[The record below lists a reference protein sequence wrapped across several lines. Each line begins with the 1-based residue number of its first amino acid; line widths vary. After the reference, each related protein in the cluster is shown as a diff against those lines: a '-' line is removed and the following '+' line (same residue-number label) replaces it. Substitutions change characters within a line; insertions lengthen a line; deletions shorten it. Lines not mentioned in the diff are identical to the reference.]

1 MNRMRT
7 AERICRTLA
16 IVAVILVMLMQAG
29 EHNGIALRV
38 AAGAALLA
46 IIADAVLSWQLG
58 KQAAAA
64 QESAPKQS
72 VLATVVSRRT
82 ETIGSGRNRR
92 VIWFLKFRPVEGGNA
107 LEFQVSE
114 AEASRYDEG
123 EEALLQY
130 QGWQYLGFRRY
141 IFEDTPREQPGP
153 TIAAEQPADDMPQP
167 EEDDGILTHELEE

>member
-1 MNRMRT
+1 MK
-7 AERICRTLA
+7 
-16 IVAVILVMLMQAG
+16 IVSM
-29 EHNGIALRV
+29 GIAILALIFFSQPDTV
-38 AAGAALLA
+38 ISMPVKLLVFLIGFGLIALLTW
-46 IIADAVLSWQLG
+46 LQQRRREQENQ
-58 KQAAAA
+58 KQPVVTVKAR
-64 QESAPKQS
+64 
-72 VLATVVSRRT
+72 VVSRRT

-153 TIAAEQPADDMPQP
+153 TITAEQPADEMPQP

>member
-29 EHNGIALRV
+29 EHNGIAQRV

-64 QESAPKQS
+64 
-72 VLATVVSRRT
+72 
-82 ETIGSGRNRR
+82 
-92 VIWFLKFRPVEGGNA
+92 
-107 LEFQVSE
+107 
-114 AEASRYDEG
+114 
-123 EEALLQY
+123 
-130 QGWQYLGFRRY
+130 
-141 IFEDTPREQPGP
+141 
-153 TIAAEQPADDMPQP
+153 
-167 EEDDGILTHELEE
+167 